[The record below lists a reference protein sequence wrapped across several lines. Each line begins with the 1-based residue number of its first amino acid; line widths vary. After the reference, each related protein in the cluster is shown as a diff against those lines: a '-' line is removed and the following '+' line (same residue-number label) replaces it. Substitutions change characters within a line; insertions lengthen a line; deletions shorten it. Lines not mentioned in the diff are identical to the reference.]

1 MREWLAYHLPALDAP
16 SVFAVHQAF
25 GNDGIKTF
33 NDLVECIKGKVV
45 DMSEIKNYTRAGK
58 LSKMD
63 TLTIIKAIEE
73 VTSTSKAATS
83 ADARRSSTQVVT
95 DNANAA
101 VSSPMHVDSVM
112 IAETLK
118 TQTRAITEAIF
129 EAQQKA
135 SQDTT
140 TNLERL
146 LKNGKIL
153 EKH

>member
-63 TLTIIKAIEE
+63 TLAIIKAIEE
-73 VTSTSKAATS
+73 ATS
-83 ADARRSSTQVVT
+83 ISTENSDTMLFAPAGSRRVT
-95 DNANAA
+95 MQPMTGSGSVT
-101 VSSPMHVDSVM
+101 VSSPMHVDSARIV
-112 IAETLK
+112 
-118 TQTRAITEAIF
+118 EAIS
-129 EAQQKA
+129 AQGQVITSA
-135 SQDTT
+135 
-140 TNLERL
+140 
-146 LKNGKIL
+146 II
-153 EKH
+153 